1 MWNNQSDSL
10 SKIIRFSLEV
20 SNQLYIE
27 KDPQSLYAPINYIS
41 QKKGKQIR
49 SIFALLTYDM
59 FGGCINDLRELILAI
74 ESLHNFTLIH
84 DDVMD
89 NAAIRRGMETINKK
103 WSNNQAILSGDVLL
117 MQAYK
122 YLLDGQQNNSN
133 LLKDFTDTAILIC
146 EGQQLDFDLQLKR
159 QLKNEDYFK
168 MIELKTGVLITFSL
182 TAPLIMMGLE
192 GQDIKIMNRIGYT
205 LGHLFQIQDDYLD
218 LYGESS
224 RVGKLIGGDILESK
238 KTFLY
243 ITAFEHATSK
253 QKKDLEDIY
262 HINSE
267 DKINSVLE
275 IYNKL
280 GVQKFVQQRINKL
293 NSSLK
298 ELINQLSVQDE
309 KKVIFREFIDIILER
324 NY

>member
-1 MWNNQSDSL
+1 
-10 SKIIRFSLEV
+10 
-20 SNQLYIE
+20 
-27 KDPQSLYAPINYIS
+27 
-41 QKKGKQIR
+41 
-49 SIFALLTYDM
+49 M
-59 FGGCINDLRELILAI
+59 FGGRINDLRELILAI

-89 NAAIRRGMETINKK
+89 NATIRRGVETINKK

-133 LLKDFTDTAILIC
+133 LLKGFTDTAILIC

-243 ITAFEHATSK
+243 ITAFENATSK

-267 DKINSVLE
+267 DKINTVLE
-275 IYNKL
+275 TYNKL

-298 ELINQLSVQDE
+298 ELVNQLSVQDE

>member
-10 SKIIRFSLEV
+10 SKIISFSREV

-59 FGGCINDLRELILAI
+59 FGGRINDLRELILAI

-89 NAAIRRGMETINKK
+89 NATIRRGVETINKK

-133 LLKDFTDTAILIC
+133 LLKGFTDTAILIC

-243 ITAFEHATSK
+243 ITAFENATSK

-267 DKINSVLE
+267 DKINTVLE
-275 IYNKL
+275 TYNKL

-298 ELINQLSVQDE
+298 ELVNQLSVQDE

>member
-10 SKIIRFSLEV
+10 SKIISFSREV

-59 FGGCINDLRELILAI
+59 FGGRINDLRELILAI

-89 NAAIRRGMETINKK
+89 NATIRRGVETINKK

-243 ITAFEHATSK
+243 ITAFENATSK

-267 DKINSVLE
+267 DKINTVLE
-275 IYNKL
+275 TYNKL

-298 ELINQLSVQDE
+298 ELVNQLSVQDE